1 MKGYHALVKSERW
14 KRNNGADF
22 VFFDPHPGF
31 TDGTSDKAFK
41 KLMCQTSKDS
51 MHIVVERGQVNI
63 CPVGLITVSGGRH
76 PWRLTS
82 VMEITSHCQAVSPAE
97 KVIKSAAH
105 LPEADHYAVH
115 TGLF

>member
-1 MKGYHALVKSERW
+1 MHSNGPKDQVSKSEGGEWLMKGYHALVKTERW
-14 KRNNGADF
+14 KRNTGADF

-63 CPVGLITVSGGRH
+63 CPVGSMKVPDDGH
-76 PWRLTS
+76 PRRSIS
-82 VMEITSHCQAVSPAE
+82 VMRSW
-97 KVIKSAAH
+97 VI
-105 LPEADHYAVH
+105 V
-115 TGLF
+115 

>member
-1 MKGYHALVKSERW
+1 MMKGYHALVKTERW

-41 KLMCQTSKDS
+41 KLMCQTSKEA

-63 CPVGLITVSGGRH
+63 CPVGSMKVPDDGYPQRLI
-76 PWRLTS
+76 S
-82 VMEITSHCQAVSPAE
+82 VMRSW
-97 KVIKSAAH
+97 VI
-105 LPEADHYAVH
+105 V
-115 TGLF
+115 

>member
-1 MKGYHALVKSERW
+1 MTKSEGGEWLMKGYHALVKTERW

-41 KLMCQTSKDS
+41 KLMCQTSKEA

-63 CPVGLITVSGGRH
+63 CPVGLMINPYYSLSQ
-76 PWRLTS
+76 RLTS
-82 VMEITSHCQAVSPAE
+82 VMGAQAFVRLSHL
-97 KVIKSAAH
+97 H
-105 LPEADHYAVH
+105 R
-115 TGLF
+115 